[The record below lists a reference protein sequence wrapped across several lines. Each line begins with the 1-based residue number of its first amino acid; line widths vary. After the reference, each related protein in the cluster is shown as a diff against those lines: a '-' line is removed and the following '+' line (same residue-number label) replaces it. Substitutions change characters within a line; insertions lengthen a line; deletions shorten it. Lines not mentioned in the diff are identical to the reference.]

1 MKGLPPARRSNHVM
15 LADGVNRVLV
25 FGGFD
30 GGGFLGDLQAAVLD
44 KE

>member
-15 LADGVNRVLV
+15 LPDGANRVLV

-30 GGGFLGDLQAAVLD
+30 GSGFLGDLQAAVLD
-44 KE
+44 SD